1 MKKLLFL
8 FVLFLSLQSFSQQVN
23 GLIVSDTGNITVIK
37 VWGTHYER
45 GFATGYLLAEHII
58 DLYINYIKPTFG
70 SLLPT
75 AKTVI
80 QDGIHIK
87 IDSIYHVEAQ
97 GVYDG
102 VDSAGYSTSGM
113 DYIDVLVANAFLDL
127 QGLYLFKEVKFNM
140 GCSSLMDWGTATA
153 GTDLDGKSVISRHLD
168 WDNTAAIINNQA
180 MVIHI
185 PSEADEQPWAM
196 IGFAGQISALS
207 GIDNSGLGAFQH
219 MMSDFSGT
227 ALMNMG
233 YEPVWF
239 SLRKAL
245 EKKDFNCDGLH
256 DVNDLRDAVSA
267 NVNGYA
273 DGYIITALAPS
284 ATGYD
289 SLTAMIAEVAP
300 AVPLITF
307 RTNSYPDSI
316 PDDNLY
322 AANYE
327 IKRNDHLHFCLR
339 YIRTKN
345 GLGNGTAISSDDNWQ
360 IMRDSSNSGT
370 GNIQFMQFIPEWRQL
385 KLSVYNSSIPA
396 YLCISGIYDID
407 DLFNNP
413 VMISEQANK
422 NIFQLF
428 PNPADNNVCIKVLL
442 TEPAIIS
449 VSLYSITGNN
459 NLLIT
464 ESTLLKGEYIYSFDT
479 GQLSNGIYICKM
491 SCNNDNEKIKLLIS
505 H

>member
-1 MKKLLFL
+1 MKKIIFLFLLFI
-8 FVLFLSLQSFSQQVN
+8 SLQIFSQQVN
-23 GLIVSDTGNITVIK
+23 GVIVSDTGNITVVK

-45 GFATGYLLAEHII
+45 GFAIGYLLAGHIV
-58 DLYINYIKPTFG
+58 DLYVNYIKPSFG

-80 QDGIHIK
+80 QQGVHIT
-87 IDSIYHVEAQ
+87 IDSVYIKEAQ

-102 VDSAGYSTSGM
+102 IDSAGFSASGM

-127 QGLYLFKEVKFNM
+127 QGLYLFKEVKLKM

-153 GTDLDGKSVISRHLD
+153 GTDLDGMSVIARHLD
-168 WDNTAAIINNQA
+168 WNNNAAVVNNQA
-180 MVIHI
+180 MIIHF

-207 GIDNSGLGAFQH
+207 GINNDGLGVFQH

-227 ALMNMG
+227 ASMNMG

-239 SLRKAL
+239 TLRDAL
-245 EKKDFNCDGLH
+245 EKKDYNNDGLYN
-256 DVNDLRDAVSA
+256 VNDVRDAVSA

-284 ATGYD
+284 TTGYD
-289 SLTAMIAEVAP
+289 SLTAIIAEVAP
-300 AVPLITF
+300 SAPLITF
-307 RTNSYPDSI
+307 RTNTYPDSI

-327 IKRNDHLHFCLR
+327 IKRNNHLHFCSR
-339 YIRTKN
+339 YYRTKN
-345 GLGNGTAISSDDNWQ
+345 GLSDGTFISSADNWQ

-385 KLSVYNSSIPA
+385 KLSVYESSVPA
-396 YLCISGIYDID
+396 YLCNPGIYNLD

-413 VMISEQANK
+413 VTATESKDK
-422 NIFQLF
+422 NIFQVF
-428 PNPADNNVCIKVLL
+428 PNPASDKVFVKVNFSKV
-442 TEPAIIS
+442 THVN
-449 VSLYSITGNN
+449 VSLYSISGNKN
-459 NLLIT
+459 IQFVDEIIPQGGN
-464 ESTLLKGEYIYSFDT
+464 IYSINVSK
-479 GQLSNGIYICKM
+479 LLNGIYICHI
-491 SCNNDNEKIKLLIS
+491 SHDNIAEEIKLLIS